1 MRASSL
7 WRTIG
12 VMSMSVPER
21 VVAGAVVLVV
31 LACVLVTWAALR
43 DHPGSSASP
52 DRPSG
57 TTPAAAAAAAA
68 AAAVVAP
75 GARQVDVLRAVGS
88 LAILRDWDRARA
100 EAWAAGDVRALRR
113 LYTPGS
119 TAGQR
124 DAAMLRRWT
133 ARGLQVRG
141 MSMQVIAVELRRRT
155 DRTLVLVVTDR
166 LSGAEAVGPSGSVEL
181 PRDGA
186 STRRLSFREVAGRW
200 LLRSAQE
207 VPRPVASTA
216 STSGSAKE

>member
-1 MRASSL
+1 MRTSSF

-31 LACVLVTWAALR
+31 LACLLVTWAALR
-43 DHPGSSASP
+43 EHQESPGSSA
-52 DRPSG
+52 RPSG
-57 TTPAAAAAAAA
+57 TTPAAAAA
-68 AAAVVAP
+68 VIAP
-75 GARQVDVLRAVGS
+75 GARQVDVVRAVGS

-100 EAWAAGDVRALRR
+100 EAWAEGDVRALRR

-133 ARGLQVRG
+133 ARGLRVRG
-141 MSMQVIAVELRRRT
+141 MSMQVLAVELRRRT

-166 LSGAEAVGPSGSVEL
+166 LSGAEAVGASGSVEL

-186 STRRLSFREVAGRW
+186 STRRLAFREVAGRW

>member
-12 VMSMSVPER
+12 IMSMSVPER
-21 VVAGAVVLVV
+21 VVAGAVVLVI

-43 DHPGSSASP
+43 EHPESSE
-52 DRPSG
+52 RPSG
-57 TTPAAAAAAAA
+57 TTPAA

-75 GARQVDVLRAVGS
+75 GARQVDVVRAVGS

-100 EAWAAGDVRALRR
+100 EAWAAGDVGALRR

-133 ARGLQVRG
+133 ARGLRVRG
-141 MSMQVIAVELRRRT
+141 MSMQVLAVELRRRT

-166 LSGAEAVGPSGSVEL
+166 LSGAEAVGPAGSVEL

-207 VPRPVASTA
+207 TPRPVARTV

>member
-1 MRASSL
+1 
-7 WRTIG
+7 
-12 VMSMSVPER
+12 MSMSVPER
-21 VVAGAVVLVV
+21 VVAGAVVLVI
-31 LACVLVTWAALR
+31 LACVLVTWAELR
-43 DHPGSSASP
+43 EHPESSGSSGSS

-57 TTPAAAAAAAA
+57 RTPAAA
-68 AAAVVAP
+68 VIAP
-75 GARQVDVLRAVGS
+75 GARQVDVVRAVGS

-113 LYTPGS
+113 LYTPDS

-133 ARGLQVRG
+133 ARGLRVRG
-141 MSMQVIAVELRRRT
+141 MSMQVLAVELRRRT

-166 LSGAEAVGPSGSVEL
+166 LSGAQAVGPSGSVEL